1 MLWWI
6 SESPFIAAGLTL
18 EIGIIVRDA
27 ASAQFDFTAFGRL
40 TEIRAGIAA
49 DNPHAGLLAA
59 FWTFISSRVHIFY
72 DSHRT

>member
-40 TEIRAGIAA
+40 TEIRAGIAI
-49 DNPHAGLLAA
+49 DDPYPGLLAA
-59 FWTFISSRVHIFY
+59 FGTFIPSHVHTF
-72 DSHRT
+72 